1 MCYFD
6 QTVWS
11 CGYWRWGHFR
21 QQCNKEYRMGETCG
35 LKLVYETRFEQ
46 DSCRLCHDIDKKVR
60 RCEKMSRD
68 VQRWQR
74 EGNRNATI
82 ERTCSEMR
90 DVQSQ
95 IARMEE
101 EHQNRARSTQV
112 RNPSPIQWFKASRR
126 EVAERKRRASAN
138 HSFTV
143 TFRAGRNSGDRIL
156 DQCQTATLPGSG
168 SGPTESS
175 GCS

>member
-1 MCYFD
+1 
-6 QTVWS
+6 
-11 CGYWRWGHFR
+11 
-21 QQCNKEYRMGETCG
+21 MGETCG
-35 LKLVYETRFEQ
+35 LKLVYETKFEQ

-112 RNPSPIQWFKASRR
+112 RKTKPDEGLQSEK
-126 EVAERKRRASAN
+126 
-138 HSFTV
+138 T
-143 TFRAGRNSGDRIL
+143 GGG
-156 DQCQTATLPGSG
+156 GSG
-168 SGPTESS
+168 TPSI
-175 GCS
+175 C